1 MRVDLLKEEFGD
13 QLKLDWRSFLL
24 RPQPDNSRDLEKFRK
39 YTKNWLKIG
48 EDKPSGEFR
57 EWQSDSGPPS
67 HSIPPHLVAK
77 AAAELGDEAFDSF
90 HNALLK
96 AYFSDNRDISSD
108 KTLRSIWDEC
118 GLDAHEFDRSNN
130 PQLLQTTIDQHNEAL
145 NAGANGAP
153 AFRLAH
159 SNAAIVGAHPVATL
173 SRWIK
178 RSIDGEI

>member
-24 RPQPDNSRDLEKFRK
+24 RPQPGNSRYLEKFK
-39 YTKNWLKIG
+39 NYTRHWLKIA

-57 EWQSDSGPPS
+57 KWQSDAGPPS
-67 HSIPPHLVAK
+67 HSVPPHLVAK
-77 AAAELGDEAFDSF
+77 AAAELSAEAFDRI

-96 AYFSDNRDISSD
+96 AYFSDNRDISAER
-108 KTLRSIWDEC
+108 TLRLIWDEC
-118 GLDAHEFDRSNN
+118 GLDPSEFERSNN
-130 PQLLQTTIDQHNEAL
+130 PLLLKSTIDQHNEAL
-145 NAGANGAP
+145 NCGANGAP

>member
-24 RPQPDNSRDLEKFRK
+24 RPHPDISRDLGKFK
-39 YTKNWLKIG
+39 NYTKNWLKIA

-57 EWQSDSGPPS
+57 EWQSEAGPPS

-77 AAAELGDEAFDSF
+77 AAAELSTEAFDSI
-90 HNALLK
+90 HDALLK
-96 AYFSDNRDISSD
+96 AYFSDNRDISSE

-118 GLDAHEFDRSNN
+118 GLDASEFDRSNN
-130 PQLLQTTIDQHNEAL
+130 PELLKSTIDQHNEAL
-145 NAGANGAP
+145 NCGANGAP
-153 AFRLAH
+153 AFRLSH
-159 SNAAIVGAHPVATL
+159 NNAAIVGAHPVATL

-178 RSIDGEI
+178 RAIQGEI